1 MTWRVLLLA
10 LIAANAQED
19 TEGVVDEV
27 VEEQNSDGSMQQQE
41 QNVKDLKS
49 CIEGLEF
56 FLQDKKDYEKYC
68 PKEEWTQPSLGE
80 YKEDP
85 KSHLPEGCKP
95 EEPAVLEE

>member
-1 MTWRVLLLA
+1 MMRWVLLLA
-10 LIAANAQED
+10 LITANAQEI
-19 TEGVVDEV
+19 TEEV
-27 VEEQNSDGSMQQQE
+27 VEEQSSDGNMQQQE
-41 QNVKDLKS
+41 QDVKDLKG

-68 PKEEWTQPSLGE
+68 PKEEWTQPSLDE